1 MNSNKFDFL
10 IIGSGLAGLYSAY
23 YASKFGSV
31 ALITKSTL
39 DISNSYWAQGGIAAA
54 IGIDDDP
61 LFHSIDTI
69 KAGRGLCDQD
79 AVNILTNEGKQRIL
93 ELLEMKAP
101 FDMEGKFPALGLEG
115 GHSKRRILHAAGDST
130 GKEIVKYFVELVKL
144 NNQITIFENT
154 FVFDLFLV
162 DKISRGLYAFNI
174 INNKSYLF
182 LAPNTIIAAGGA
194 SGIFSRTTNPSTSTG
209 DGIALA
215 FNSGSLISDMEFMQF
230 HPTSFYS
237 ESGDTFLI
245 SEAVRGEGAYLL
257 NDKGYRFMKDLDPL
271 EELAPRDVV
280 ASSIFN
286 EIESHGAKCVYLSLK
301 HLNSDKIKSRFS
313 FIYNHALDYGIDIT
327 KNLVPVAPAAH
338 YMIGGIKTGI
348 NGETNIPG
356 LFACG
361 EAASTGVHG
370 ANRLASNSLLE
381 CLVFGKRV
389 VDTASKK
396 KISNSLIEYEREFYI
411 NSNKEL
417 EYVNLKKQIAN
428 IMTTKVGILR
438 SEETLQKALKK
449 VEDIKSNFI
458 SFKDEFYSK
467 QIDNLILIAK
477 LIIQAA
483 LIRKESR
490 GAHKRQDYPDE
501 GNSLYS
507 IIQQINE
514 KPILKQLISSN
525 NL

>member
-1 MNSNKFDFL
+1 MDSSKFDFL
-10 IIGSGLAGLYSAY
+10 IIGSGLAGLYSAN

-61 LFHSIDTI
+61 RFHSIDTL
-69 KAGRGLCDQD
+69 KAGRGLCNPD
-79 AVNILTNEGKQRIL
+79 AVNVLTREGKERIL

-101 FDMEGKFPALGLEG
+101 FDMEGDSPALGLEG
-115 GHSKRRILHAAGDST
+115 GHSRRRILHAAGDST
-130 GKEIVKYFVELVKL
+130 GKEIVKYFVEIVKA
-144 NNQITIFENT
+144 NNKITIFENT
-154 FVFDLFLV
+154 FVYDLFLN
-162 DKISRGLYAFNI
+162 DQQCCGLYAFNI
-174 INNKSYLF
+174 INNKSALF

-215 FNSGSLISDMEFMQF
+215 YNSGALISDMEFVQF

-237 ESGDTFLI
+237 ESGETFLI

-257 NDKGYRFMKDLDPL
+257 NDEGYRFMKNLDPL

-286 EIESHGAKCVYLSLK
+286 EIESNGAKCVYLSLK
-301 HLNSDKIKSRFS
+301 HLDSGKIKRRFS
-313 FIYNHALDYGIDIT
+313 YIYNHALDYGIDIT

-338 YMIGGIKTGI
+338 YMIGGIKTGL
-348 NGETNIPG
+348 NGETNIQG
-356 LFACG
+356 LYACG

-389 VDTASKK
+389 VDVASKNK
-396 KISNSLIEYEREFYI
+396 LSYPSIGSEKEFYI
-411 NSNKEL
+411 DSAKESKYSNI
-417 EYVNLKKQIAN
+417 KKRIA
-428 IMTTKVGILR
+428 ILMTTNVGILR
-438 SEETLQKALKK
+438 SKENLQKALME
-449 VEDIKSNFI
+449 VEDIESNFI
-458 SFKDEFYSK
+458 FLKDEFYSK
-467 QIDNLILIAK
+467 QLNNLILISK

-490 GAHKRQDYPDE
+490 GAHKRKDFPDE
-501 GNSLYS
+501 GCSLYS

-514 KPILKQLISSN
+514 KPIIKPLTSSD